1 MTEGTG
7 GTPGSDGDSL
17 SGGHYRLG
25 AALTGLA
32 RSARD
37 TWGDRDVVAVALP
50 QDGGSPDP
58 GALTRVARDV
68 RRGGERPHP
77 GLAPVLDVAAGADRR
92 LWLVHDVPAG
102 ARGLAALDP
111 APADQLR
118 GHALVLAGALR
129 AAHAARLVHGRI
141 GADVVLV
148 GPAGSDGSG
157 GSGIWLL
164 GTASGVRPDDRP
176 GAEDDDARALAAT
189 LAAVP
194 VIDAGDDTGHDAAE
208 RLLSVLTRTARARP
222 ETAGGLGTALLEDLR
237 ALGGSPPDG
246 ATVPAES
253 PVESPVEPPGEPA
266 ATGDGEPA
274 IRRTEVISTAAV
286 AGAWSPTRPEP
297 VGAPPADARP
307 TTRVGVLAAPP
318 AGAAPVAPTP
328 RSPAGGPPA
337 GPPSAPPRAPVPPHP
352 PHSPRPPHPPAP
364 PHPPGPSHPPT
375 PPPARSRRG
384 SVVVAVAAV
393 LVLLAGVVVAAL
405 SFRGDDTDAAAGGGD
420 RVVPTVIGDARTVEP
435 CALLDPAAISGTARV
450 VPDLGS
456 PAACTVLAAA
466 PGGDVVVVATL
477 EPVATAV
484 AEGQEER
491 VGSLVVRRTA
501 PRDGICSRT
510 VVTTEG
516 VQVAVDAAPA
526 SGSSAD
532 PCASADA
539 ATDATVRTLLAGAP
553 LPRRATA
560 DPPSSLTTVDT
571 CAVLAPGDLGAVPG
585 LDAARVAPGVGGWS
599 CRWGS
604 GPGAGAG
611 AGTVVDVGVE
621 RRRTFAA
628 TADVAGRPATVT
640 DRRDSCDVAVAQ
652 RTYTAVD
659 GSPRVELL
667 EVSVHGP
674 PEDRCAAATGLATAA
689 VPRLP
694 AP

>member
-7 GTPGSDGDSL
+7 GTPGSDGESL

-25 AALTGLA
+25 AARSGLV

-37 TWGDRDVVAVALP
+37 TWDDRDVVAVALAP
-50 QDGGSPDP
+50 DGGSPDP

-68 RRGGERPHP
+68 RRGGEHPHP

-92 LWLVHDVPAG
+92 LWLVHEVPAG

-111 APADQLR
+111 VPADRLL
-118 GHALVLAGALR
+118 GYALVLAGALR

-148 GPAGSDGSG
+148 GAAGSDGSDG
-157 GSGIWLL
+157 AGIRLL
-164 GTASGVRPDDRP
+164 GAPSGTRPDDRP

-194 VIDAGDDTGHDAAE
+194 VVDADDDTAE
-208 RLLSVLTRTARARP
+208 RLAAVLTRAAQARP
-222 ETAGGLGTALLEDLR
+222 ETAGGLATALQEDLH
-237 ALGGSPPDG
+237 ALEGSPPDG
-246 ATVPAES
+246 AATPAE
-253 PVESPVEPPGEPA
+253 PA
-266 ATGDGEPA
+266 GRPTDTGDGEPA

-286 AGAWSPTRPEP
+286 TGAWSPTRPEP
-297 VGAPPADARP
+297 FGAPPTDARP
-307 TTRVGVLAAPP
+307 TTRVGVLASPSAGPAP
-318 AGAAPVAPTP
+318 AAPAP

-337 GPPSAPPRAPVPPHP
+337 GPASAPPRAPL
-352 PHSPRPPHPPAP
+352 SPRPPHPPGPPHP
-364 PHPPGPSHPPT
+364 PHPPGPST

-384 SVVVAVAAV
+384 LVVVAVVAV
-393 LVLLAGVVVAAL
+393 LVLLAGVVAAAL
-405 SFRGDDTDAAAGGGD
+405 SFRGGGTDDTGGTGGAAGAGD
-420 RVVPTVIGDARTVEP
+420 RVVPAVIGDARTVEP
-435 CALLDPAAISGTARV
+435 CAVTDPAAISGTARV

-456 PAACTVLAAA
+456 PAACTVLAAV

-484 AEGQEER
+484 TEGREER
-491 VGSLVVRRTA
+491 VGSLVVRRSA

-560 DPPSSLTTVDT
+560 DPPAALTTVDA
-571 CAVLAPGDLGAVPG
+571 CALLDPDDLEAVPG

-604 GPGAGAG
+604 EPGAG
-611 AGTVVDVGVE
+611 GTVAEVAVE
-621 RRRTFAA
+621 RRRTFTA
-628 TADVAGRPATVT
+628 TADVGGRPATVT

-652 RTYTAVD
+652 RAYTAVD

-674 PEDRCAAATGLATAA
+674 PEDRCAAATGLAAAA